1 MIKFAKDKHFLDLNT
16 TEISLFWNIMVD
28 NINKTGFGISSI
40 MKLFPKITFVP
51 LTITMTIIICG
62 GASGKMNADKPNL
75 PKTVGVWNRP
85 ESPRIINSKN
95 IFKYMNGAG
104 ELYLGYRFRHLEVF
118 DYTST
123 DQGNIRVELY
133 FMETADDAFG
143 LLSLDWGGKPVSFD
157 DTSAATSNQSFT
169 ASTRALYGGGLLR
182 LWSDCIYTR
191 IMAERETPAS
201 KEAVLTL
208 GKAIAADTQH
218 PPEPALVKILPLQ
231 IETVWKLRV
240 DRLSFF
246 RSYLVLNSIY
256 YLSHENILDL
266 DLSAEAVIAPYQNIS
281 GSGDPKRSQFLLVQ
295 YEKPDR
301 ARRALNRF
309 HDAYLPEY
317 KKKIPAD
324 AGADSLSLFKLEDGW
339 LAYKLIGKYIAIV
352 FECPDPESARVI
364 LQKNESNLLKKG
376 GGS

>member
-1 MIKFAKDKHFLDLNT
+1 
-16 TEISLFWNIMVD
+16 
-28 NINKTGFGISSI
+28 
-40 MKLFPKITFVP
+40 MKLSPKLTLVL
-51 LTITMTIIICG
+51 LTITMTIVIWG

-75 PKTVGVWNRP
+75 PKTVGVWNRLEP
-85 ESPRIINSKN
+85 PRIINSKN

-118 DYTST
+118 DYTSA
-123 DQGNIRVELY
+123 DQGNILVELY
-133 FMETADDAFG
+133 FMESPDDAFG
-143 LLSLDWGGKPVSFD
+143 LLSLDWGGEPVSFD
-157 DTSAATSNQSFT
+157 GTSVAISNQYFM

-201 KEAVLTL
+201 KEAVLAL
-208 GKAIAADTQH
+208 GKAIAANTRY
-218 PPEPALVKILPLQ
+218 PPEPALVKLLPLK
-231 IETVWKLRV
+231 IDTVWKLRV
-240 DRLSFF
+240 ARLSFF

-266 DLSAEAVIAPYQNIS
+266 DLSAEAVIAPYEHIA

-295 YEKPDR
+295 YEKPER
-301 ARRALNRF
+301 ARQALNRF

-324 AGADSLSLFKLEDGW
+324 TGADSPSLFKLEDGW